1 MNLLI
6 ELINDILD
14 CEGSYFEIEV
24 LPQYADKLRHI
35 KNILEEL
42 MR

>member
-24 LPQYADKLRHI
+24 FPQYADKLRYI

-42 MR
+42 MK